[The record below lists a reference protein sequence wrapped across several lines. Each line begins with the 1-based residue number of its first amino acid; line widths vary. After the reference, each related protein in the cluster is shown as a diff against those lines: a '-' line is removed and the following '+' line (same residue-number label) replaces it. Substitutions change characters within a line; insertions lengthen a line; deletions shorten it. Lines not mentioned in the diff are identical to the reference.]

1 MNGKFNLQNGKQ
13 MKFKQLNYPEITV
26 EVEDGTMITLRN
38 IVVHVVKMKDKYDE
52 LGNPQYVVKSQVI
65 MSVNAPSNLRRKPK
79 SEPNTVYT

>member
-1 MNGKFNLQNGKQ
+1 

-79 SEPNTVYT
+79 RKPNTVYT